1 MTGWT
6 IVGNTRQATGYS
18 EACTDLWKCTS
29 SQAPARFS
37 HTRVSCATE
46 LLKPDCVSR
55 LYAMMATE
63 SPMRRTCGFTY
74 DGVR

>member
-1 MTGWT
+1 
-6 IVGNTRQATGYS
+6 
-18 EACTDLWKCTS
+18 
-29 SQAPARFS
+29 
-37 HTRVSCATE
+37 
-46 LLKPDCVSR
+46 VSR